1 MHGYLRMRIAQFLSV
16 IHPTPHTIYLSRHGQ
31 SEYNV
36 LGKIGGNPPLSPAGE
51 EYARRLGKWV
61 PENIFVQHGVLR
73 KCRLWTS
80 SLQRTI
86 LTARHIP
93 HPIFPMSSFGE
104 QPYPPRGEQQPSL
117 TASIG
122 PNSASGSLA
131 ESMHQSDLSSANTDS
146 TVPSPA
152 RNDTIERDEAAEPV
166 WEQMSPR
173 VYRNLD
179 EIFAGEYEGKTYA
192 EVRPLCAKLSRSS
205 LSVLFWWSGI
215 AGARH

>member
-1 MHGYLRMRIAQFLSV
+1 
-16 IHPTPHTIYLSRHGQ
+16 
-31 SEYNV
+31 
-36 LGKIGGNPPLSPAGE
+36 
-51 EYARRLGKWV
+51 
-61 PENIFVQHGVLR
+61 
-73 KCRLWTS
+73 
-80 SLQRTI
+80 
-86 LTARHIP
+86 
-93 HPIFPMSSFGE
+93 
-104 QPYPPRGEQQPSL
+104 
-117 TASIG
+117 
-122 PNSASGSLA
+122 
-131 ESMHQSDLSSANTDS
+131 MHQSDLSSANTDS